1 MTLNELKADLLADGI
16 IDADEVARLKEVLYE
31 DGVIDKEEAD
41 FLFEINDAVTGKDN
55 DPAWEA
61 FFIQA
66 IADFLLKD
74 DGQVV
79 KEHVSHHAACRS
91 GYTSHDDGDPERVAT
106 ADGLLYAGD
115 GEECQAERVERKP
128 CVVEPFEV
136 ARETDL
142 YTERMQKD
150 FEE

>member
-74 DGQVV
+74 EVSPGEIDADEAAWLVEKIGADGQVDGTEKALLEKLQ
-79 KEHVSHHAACRS
+79 KEAKSL
-91 GYTSHDDGDPERVAT
+91 PEALAT
-106 ADGLLYAGD
+106 FL
-115 GEECQAERVERKP
+115 
-128 CVVEPFEV
+128 
-136 ARETDL
+136 
-142 YTERMQKD
+142 
-150 FEE
+150 

>member
-74 DGQVV
+74 EVSPGEIDADEAAWLVEKIGADGQVDGTEKALLEKLQ
-79 KEHVSHHAACRS
+79 KEAKSFPETLAA
-91 GYTSHDDGDPERVAT
+91 
-106 ADGLLYAGD
+106 LL
-115 GEECQAERVERKP
+115 
-128 CVVEPFEV
+128 
-136 ARETDL
+136 
-142 YTERMQKD
+142 
-150 FEE
+150 